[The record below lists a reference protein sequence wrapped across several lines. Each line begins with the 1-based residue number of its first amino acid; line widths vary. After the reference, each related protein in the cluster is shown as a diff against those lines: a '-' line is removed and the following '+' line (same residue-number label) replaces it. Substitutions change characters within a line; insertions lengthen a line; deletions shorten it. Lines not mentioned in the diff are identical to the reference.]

1 MVKKPPTSKWSP
13 PGRPATVLF
22 RWAWLSKLSITK
34 ILFRSSN
41 IPNKNFSFLNFLTR
55 GHRPDQYFLGD
66 ENLWR
71 VFIEQKN
78 MGHRAQQTKRCPLS
92 QHSFSRPGS
101 LSRIFHRHR
110 SRAAKTA
117 LSLYFMLTL
126 CILNIRHFG
135 HNLSQPWA
143 SKTSRLLRLCIHTLY
158 LHSRRA
164 I

>member
-1 MVKKPPTSKWSP
+1 MIKVLIKWCLAPQSEVP
-13 PGRPATVLF
+13 LADQPLCFSDEPDS
-22 RWAWLSKLSITK
+22 SKLSITK
-34 ILFRSSN
+34 ILFRLFQTWLSQVRSLSRPVSRQTLSD

-101 LSRIFHRHR
+101 LSRIFHRHLLKGCQD
-110 SRAAKTA
+110 SFVCV
-117 LSLYFMLTL
+117 LYVY
-126 CILNIRHFG
+126 
-135 HNLSQPWA
+135 
-143 SKTSRLLRLCIHTLY
+143 TLY
-158 LHSRRA
+158 TQHKTFWP
-164 I
+164 